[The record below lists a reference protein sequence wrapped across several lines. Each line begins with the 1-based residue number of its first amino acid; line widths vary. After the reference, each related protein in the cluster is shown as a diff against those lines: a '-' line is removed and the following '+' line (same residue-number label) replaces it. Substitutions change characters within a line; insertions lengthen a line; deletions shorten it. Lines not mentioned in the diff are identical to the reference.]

1 MSMAPRKSAYSV
13 LHFGRD
19 VVYFRQLGLKGLAMT
34 ATKAIIV
41 ASIVGILIAV
51 GVMAGR
57 WAEEQSRATEARWND
72 AARVLESR

>member
-1 MSMAPRKSAYSV
+1 
-13 LHFGRD
+13 LHIYKNA
-19 VVYFRQLGLKGLAMT
+19 VYFGQIGLKGLAMT
-34 ATKAIIV
+34 ATKAIII

-72 AARVLESR
+72 AARVLESRR